1 VLEDPILGV
10 LPLPIELASL
20 AGAILGALE
29 GGAASPAGG
38 KPVRGKRAPQLDLFG
53 AGGAD
58 ESLPPQAS
66 PALDMLRALDLDRMT
81 PLEALT
87 TLAKLKG
94 LAEPT

>member
-1 VLEDPILGV
+1 MARSKAP
-10 LPLPIELASL
+10 
-20 AGAILGALE
+20 
-29 GGAASPAGG
+29 
-38 KPVRGKRAPQLDLFG
+38 KAPQLDLFG
-53 AGGAD
+53 AGGAGPLATGSD
-58 ESLPPQAS
+58 GPEVGPSS